1 MCPYDMR
8 DYPALIKLCKHICLI
23 KWKMKKVHS
32 EDENMGFLDV
42 GFLLIVVERYLT
54 LYWDLLVI

>member
-1 MCPYDMR
+1 MG
-8 DYPALIKLCKHICLI
+8 KLK
-23 KWKMKKVHS
+23 KKKVHS

-42 GFLLIVVERYLT
+42 GFLMIVVERYLA